1 MIYLSLC
8 RWDIVIKWLRVEAA
22 SVPKVEANGK
32 NETSSSSEA
41 LEETDDGS
49 EDDDKD
55 KKGKKKRVGFR
66 DRKVS
71 CEMYINFYI
80 L

>member
-1 MIYLSLC
+1 M
-8 RWDIVIKWLRVEAA
+8 
-22 SVPKVEANGK
+22 PKVEANGK

-41 LEETDDGS
+41 LEETEDGS

-66 DRKVS
+66 DRKVN
-71 CEMYINFYI
+71 CEIYMNFNI